1 MRFVA
6 DTVLK
11 TFLIIFFYYLISG
24 ILGFIK

>member
-6 DTVLK
+6 DTALK

-24 ILGFIK
+24 LLGFIK